1 MVLRQVLNAAAAADD
16 DDDDDADDDRPT
28 WRPVMIM
35 NDVAKTTRLFS
46 TEITNNWLIW
56 CI

>member
-1 MVLRQVLNAAAAADD
+1 MVLRQVLNAAAAAAAAADD
-16 DDDDDADDDRPT
+16 DDDRPT